1 MKIKSCLGGASAVKQ
16 RGAGSKV
23 FRRRV
28 AVLETKIRTLLLH
41 CGRNTSYKV
50 CLSCRESKAWRLAKE
65 FSFADIR
72 QGPPRRGGLRK
83 GGSQRV
89 LSQTD
94 KLHIHKSFQCI
105 DSSRNNSPER
115 STFVGNIALAGQL
128 VGFTAATASLLRIR
142 RTPLVV
148 MASKLD
154 VNSCI
159 VVMTNAL

>member
-41 CGRNTSYKV
+41 CGRNTSYKL
-50 CLSCRESKAWRLAKE
+50 CLNCRESKAWRLAKE
-65 FSFADIR
+65 FSFVHIR
-72 QGPPRRGGLRK
+72 QGPRRGPPSE

>member
-1 MKIKSCLGGASAVKQ
+1 MKIKSCLGGASAVKH
-16 RGAGSKV
+16 RGASARC
-23 FRRRV
+23 FRRRATV
-28 AVLETKIRTLLLH
+28 PETKIRTLLLH

-50 CLSCRESKAWRLAKE
+50 CLSCRESKAWRLARNSVSLTFGKLLDE
-65 FSFADIR
+65 V
-72 QGPPRRGGLRK
+72 GLRK

-89 LSQTD
+89 LSQRD